1 MNLNNIEIN
10 KSIRYIK
17 LTKLPPSFDQLLCY
31 SVISLCSSCSSIK
44 AHQLPRL
51 LLGISG
57 SVAAVKVAELYN
69 QLSIICNV
77 RIVLTSSSKHFYR
90 RSKYYND
97 VNWQL
102 FVNNGGLDCIFFDE
116 DEWTTWDK
124 IGDPVLH
131 IELRKWAHIIL
142 IAPASANLLA
152 KLACGQANDLL
163 SCILRATDMRIKP
176 CLLCPA
182 MNTLM
187 WHHPSTAETLGK
199 LSLWGYHIVNPVVK
213 TLACKDVGIGAL
225 SPVADIVNQV
235 SVMVERYSDQ
245 FIYDDDHVY
254 DKLFTALISKRKSH
268 SANISK
274 DQSYIPYISILLMG
288 QISGALL
295 LYTWLRWRQR

>member
-1 MNLNNIEIN
+1 M
-10 KSIRYIK
+10 
-17 LTKLPPSFDQLLCY
+17 F
-31 SVISLCSSCSSIK
+31 SCSSSSSNPR
-44 AHQLPRL
+44 HLPRL

-69 QLSIICNV
+69 QLSRISNV
-77 RIVLTSSSKHFYR
+77 RIVLTASSKHFYH
-90 RSKYYND
+90 RSKSYND

-102 FVNNGGLDCIFFDE
+102 FVKNGGLDCIFFDE

-235 SVMVERYSDQ
+235 SVMIERYGDK
-245 FIYDDDHVY
+245 FIYDDTDGY
-254 DKLFTALISKRKSH
+254 DKLFSTIISKRKSQ
-268 SANISK
+268 STAISK
-274 DQSYIPYISILLMG
+274 GRSFAPYIPYISILLVG
-288 QISGALL
+288 HISGALL